1 MWGMLIWLIK
11 WIHSRRFHWFG
22 RMQRQRRA
30 AIHIRSFYS
39 TARCLLSCLCSVIYL
54 LREDFLR
61 KINKLYLL
69 HVMGNEQKSR
79 KINTR
84 TDVDTDDN
92 NYVNVPQMCPIRNKF
107 ICVWNERLHHHVWV
121 ALSSAR
127 YSHTHTRTSS
137 ERQPEPECL
146 HVLSGLSS
154 SYVSYFFFFIP
165 PFFLF
170 VRVNSIH
177 MNPNQWLSS
186 FLKTMSTD
194 FVIFRRC
201 ESNFV
206 KMDRDRERNGLEWT
220 TNYF

>member
-30 AIHIRSFYS
+30 AIHIRSFYL

-54 LREDFLR
+54 FREDFLR

-127 YSHTHTRTSS
+127 YSHTHTHGPALNDSQSQSVYMFYLDYRRLMFHIFS
-137 ERQPEPECL
+137 
-146 HVLSGLSS
+146 
-154 SYVSYFFFFIP
+154 
-165 PFFLF
+165 
-170 VRVNSIH
+170 
-177 MNPNQWLSS
+177 SS
-186 FLKTMSTD
+186 FLHSSFSYEWILFTW
-194 FVIFRRC
+194 IPI
-201 ESNFV
+201 
-206 KMDRDRERNGLEWT
+206 NG
-220 TNYF
+220 